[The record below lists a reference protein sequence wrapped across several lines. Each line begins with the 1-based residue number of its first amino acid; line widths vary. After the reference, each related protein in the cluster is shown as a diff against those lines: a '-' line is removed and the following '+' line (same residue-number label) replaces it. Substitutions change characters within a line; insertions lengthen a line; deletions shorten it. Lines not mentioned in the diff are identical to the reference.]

1 MFPVLLPIVLATA
14 YAMVADNTPDAVS
27 ITAVPSTFTP
37 STITLHRGVT
47 TKLVF
52 MHTQGVHAIE
62 SDALGIPKTILSPD
76 KDVTIDVTPS
86 HDGTYVLRCEIVCG
100 PDHDSM
106 ALTVHV
112 EG

>member
-14 YAMVADNTPDAVS
+14 YAMVADNAPDAVT

-37 STITLHRGVT
+37 SSITLHRGVPA
-47 TKLVF
+47 KLIF
-52 MHTQGVHAIE
+52 SHTEGVHEIE
-62 SDALGIPKTILSPD
+62 SDELGIPKTILAPG
-76 KDVTIDVTPS
+76 KDVTIDVTPDK
-86 HDGTYVLRCEIVCG
+86 DGVYTLRCEIVCG
-100 PDHDSM
+100 PDHDKM